1 MTSINELRLK
11 SNNKTK
17 IIFDGGNLSS
27 DGGMLLLKDF
37 MFMLR
42 IPEMFQQMFRPN
54 DTRRYA
60 IHTNADLL
68 LQAVTQIIA
77 GYFRDDGADS
87 IRKDPVMTETI
98 GKKVLASQPTMSRFY
113 DRLHTTGIEQLQLI
127 QQELR
132 RRAYSVSMPEEVIFD
147 LDTTLLP
154 TYGKQLGA
162 AYNAHYQANGYHP
175 QLCFDGITG
184 DLLKAELRKG
194 SDYCCKSVAAFM
206 EPLLQEYR
214 GRYPDIR
221 LYGRGDSGYATPEL
235 YELFENYNVTYAIR
249 LKDNPVLELKA
260 HNIQKALDEKK
271 GNDYVSYAAVYGE
284 FQYQASTWSHV
295 RRVVCKIQKP
305 ENSYLYE
312 YMFIVTNDLESAPED
327 VVKYYCGRGNMENF
341 IKESKNGFD
350 FRTVSSL
357 LMSNNANRLQVHA
370 LAYNIFNLFRRLTL
384 PEHMKSCR
392 VNTVRLNLLKA
403 AVKVVHRG
411 RYQFF
416 RFASSFPYK
425 KEFAETLCN
434 IQNLYPLLD

>member
-17 IIFDGGNLSS
+17 IIFDGGELSS

-37 MFMLR
+37 MSMLR
-42 IPEMFQQMFRPN
+42 IPEMFRQMFSPN
-54 DTRRYA
+54 DIRRYA
-60 IHTNADLL
+60 IHSNADLL
-68 LQAVTQIIA
+68 LQAIVQIIA
-77 GYFRDDGADS
+77 GYFRDDSADT
-87 IRKDPVMTETI
+87 IRKDPVITEVV
-98 GKKVLASQPTMSRFY
+98 GKNVLASQPTMSRFF
-113 DRLHTTGIEQLQLI
+113 DRLHDKSIEQLELI
-127 QQELR
+127 LQELR
-132 RRAYSVSMPEEVIFD
+132 KRAYSISRPEKVIFD

-154 TYGKQLGA
+154 TYGKQLGSS
-162 AYNAHYQANGYHP
+162 YNAHYQANGYHP

-194 SDYCCKSVAAFM
+194 SDYCCKGVAAFM

-214 GRYPDIR
+214 DRYPDIR

-235 YELFENYNVTYAIR
+235 YELFENYKVTYVIR
-249 LKDNPVLELKA
+249 LKNNSVLEHKA
-260 HNIQKALDEKK
+260 HDIKKALDEKRDK
-271 GNDYVSYAAVYGE
+271 DYISYAAAYGE
-284 FQYQASTWSHV
+284 FQYQASTWSHA

-305 ENSYLYE
+305 ANTYLYE
-312 YMFIVTNDLESAPED
+312 YMFVVTNDSESAPED
-327 VVKYYCGRGNMENF
+327 VVKHYCGRGNMENF

-357 LMSNNANRLQVHA
+357 FMPNNANRLQVHV

-384 PEHMKSCR
+384 PEHMKSFR
-392 VNTVRLNLLKA
+392 VDTIRLNLLKV

-411 RYQFF
+411 RYLVF

-425 KEFAETLCN
+425 KEFAEALRN
-434 IQNLYPLLD
+434 IQNLYPLFD